1 MKISNDQFN
10 FLYKVYLVLIIQL
23 IITYSILYYLRLND
37 NQITKILKDINIIFL
52 IILSF
57 IIILIFAF
65 LPNNSSIL
73 LRLFV
78 FFIFSIISGLLIYK
92 VSKKLDDES
101 IITSSVSTILIFIV
115 MTIFAFIL
123 KKINYDIG
131 FIGLYLIAFLIGL
144 IIVQIVMIFVNP
156 DKTIKKIILY
166 IGIILFSIF
175 VMYDT
180 NEILFRYKMYNG
192 NYVHP
197 AMDFYLDFINI
208 FIKLLSLE
216 NLE

>member
-180 NEILFRYKMYNG
+180 NEILF
-192 NYVHP
+192 
-197 AMDFYLDFINI
+197 I
-208 FIKLLSLE
+208 E